1 MSFNSSFFKISQLS
15 NDMVDYPPE
24 RVSNLK
30 AYFIE
35 EDDIKIEF
43 TATGEDLDNGQ
54 GILIYK
60 IFTSYLIYEA
70 VFSHNY

>member
-1 MSFNSSFFKISQLS
+1 MRFYSSFLKISQLS

-35 EDDIKIEF
+35 DDIKIEF

-54 GILIYK
+54 GKLMK
-60 IFTSYLIYEA
+60 TFD
-70 VFSHNY
+70 V

>member
-1 MSFNSSFFKISQLS
+1 MSFHSIFFNISQLS

-30 AYFIE
+30 AYFTE
-35 EDDIKIEF
+35 EDDIRIEF

-54 GILIYK
+54 GNLIYK
-60 IFTSYLIYEA
+60 IFTSYLIHEA

>member
-1 MSFNSSFFKISQLS
+1 
-15 NDMVDYPPE
+15 MVDYPPE

-30 AYFIE
+30 AYFI

-54 GILIYK
+54 GKLMK
-60 IFTSYLIYEA
+60 IFD
-70 VFSHNY
+70 V

>member
-1 MSFNSSFFKISQLS
+1 MSFHSSFLKISQLS

-30 AYFIE
+30 AYFIG

-54 GILIYK
+54 GKLLYK
-60 IFTSYLIYEA
+60 IFYA
-70 VFSHNY
+70 

>member
-1 MSFNSSFFKISQLS
+1 MSLHFNFLTISQLS
-15 NDMVDYPPE
+15 NDMIDYPPE

-35 EDDIKIEF
+35 EGDIKIEF

-54 GILIYK
+54 GKLLYK
-60 IFTSYLIYEA
+60 IFYA
-70 VFSHNY
+70 

>member
-1 MSFNSSFFKISQLS
+1 MSFHSSFLKISQLS

-35 EDDIKIEF
+35 DDIKIEF

-54 GILIYK
+54 GKLMK
-60 IFTSYLIYEA
+60 TFD
-70 VFSHNY
+70 V

>member
-1 MSFNSSFFKISQLS
+1 
-15 NDMVDYPPE
+15 MVDYPPE

-30 AYFIE
+30 AYFIG

-54 GILIYK
+54 GNLIYK

-70 VFSHNY
+70 VFSHNGFYHLVVNSRSDDHF

>member
-1 MSFNSSFFKISQLS
+1 MSFHSIFFNISQLS

-35 EDDIKIEF
+35 DDIKIEF

-54 GILIYK
+54 GNLIYK
-60 IFTSYLIYEA
+60 IFTS
-70 VFSHNY
+70 